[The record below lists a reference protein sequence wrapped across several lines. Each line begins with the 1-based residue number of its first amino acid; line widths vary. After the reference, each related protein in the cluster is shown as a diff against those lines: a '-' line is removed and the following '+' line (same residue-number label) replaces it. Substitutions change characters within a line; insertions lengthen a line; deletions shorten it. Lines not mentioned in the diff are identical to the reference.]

1 MLKFFQF
8 DSLHISYNRIISIF
22 FQQDSDRKVVKF
34 MEVEYKSHKKCA
46 KSYNIDPPQLT
57 FAVECLKPTKDQNRF
72 KQVNTLMVSIRYSVY
87 QNFRFIRNLFFWKT
101 FQFN

>member
-1 MLKFFQF
+1 MLKFFQH
-8 DSLHISYNRIISIF
+8 DSLNISYKQIISTF

-34 MEVEYKSHKKCA
+34 MEVEYENHRKCA
-46 KSYNIDPPQLT
+46 KSYNMDPAQSPFT
-57 FAVECLKPTKDQNRF
+57 IECLKPTKDQNKF
-72 KQVNTLMVSIRYSVY
+72 KQVNTLNGSIRYSVY